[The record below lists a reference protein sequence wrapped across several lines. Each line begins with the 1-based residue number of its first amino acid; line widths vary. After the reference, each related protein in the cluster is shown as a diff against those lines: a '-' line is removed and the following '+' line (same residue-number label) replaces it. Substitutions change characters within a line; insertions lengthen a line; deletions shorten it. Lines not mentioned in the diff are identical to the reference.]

1 VNTPED
7 WINEGLAEYS
17 AFLVSEDLVAR
28 EFAGQLLSEY
38 KKRAVESKTESAIA
52 ETEGNSPDREVNRYD
67 KPTMIMYEARKKFG
81 VEKMTRFLKALY
93 NRFEQSNKATT
104 VIFLEEVE
112 KNMGTDARAFFLKA
126 LYAKRWDKILSD
138 GIMKRGMVNGTRPH
152 EI

>member
-1 VNTPED
+1 MNTPED

-28 EFAGQLLSEY
+28 EFTGQLLCEY
-38 KKRAVESKTESAIA
+38 KKHAAECMTESAIA

-67 KPTMIMYEARKKFG
+67 KPTIIMYEAGKKFG

-112 KNMGTDARAFFLKA
+112 KNMGTDARGS
-126 LYAKRWDKILSD
+126 I
-138 GIMKRGMVNGTRPH
+138 
-152 EI
+152 